1 MLRRLPL
8 LCLSLFLALPAL
20 AQDTAAA
27 KKKLRVHVIG
37 ASVSGGFRDGPAFGA
52 KEQGDSV
59 TLQQVVKAWAGDAA
73 RVTTHSTLQ
82 MAVMYLDP
90 STIGAGE
97 VQQALRSKP
106 DVVLAIDFPFWF
118 AYGFVSGDEATA
130 RKEKLAEGLAMLAK
144 IEVPVLLGDLPDM
157 HGAAR
162 RMLNPRQIPSKEL
175 LAELNE
181 RLAQFCKERTNMHL
195 MPLSGIVRT
204 MRDEG
209 VELPL
214 VGGALKTAPG
224 ALQQE
229 DRLHATRLGM
239 AYLGYVLQQPMR
251 GLFPKEHALR
261 TREWKFEQFLEAAG
275 AEGDLELVQAAVKKA
290 SPAEKPEV
298 VGK

>member
-1 MLRRLPL
+1 MLRRLH
-8 LCLSLFLALPAL
+8 LFAAL
-20 AQDTAAA
+20 AVFATAGLPQDAAAA

-73 RVTTHSTLQ
+73 RVTTHSTTQ
-82 MAVMYLDP
+82 MTVMFTDP
-90 STIGAGE
+90 STIGAEE

-106 DVVLAIDFPFWF
+106 DAVLAIDFPFWF
-118 AYGFVSGDEATA
+118 AYGYVSGDEAKA
-130 RKEKLAEGLAMLAK
+130 RKEKLAEGLGMLAK
-144 IEVPVLLGDLPDM
+144 FEVPVLVGDLPDM

-162 RMLNPRQIPSKEL
+162 RMLHPRQIPSKEL

-181 RLAQFCKERTNMHL
+181 QLAQFCKEHTNMHL
-195 MPLSGIVRT
+195 VPLSGMVRT

-214 VGGALKTAPG
+214 AAGALKTAPG

-239 AYLGYVLQQPMR
+239 AYLGHVLQGPMR
-251 GLFPKEHALR
+251 GLFPKDHALH

-275 AEGDLELVQAAVKKA
+275 AEGDLELVQAAAKKV
-290 SPAEKPEV
+290 SPAGKPEV